1 MDVITELLRPDAAL
15 VFAVVGEPM
24 PYRRALSD
32 GRGGRIRHPGAD
44 AWKFEVRKA
53 AAKAILGA
61 ADADPGLARRL
72 NMERVTL
79 AKGVASLMDGYWG
92 PPEPW
97 FPPGVPLA
105 LEATVW
111 VLRPK
116 THFTKGGQHKK
127 GVPVWPVVPP
137 DASNFGKEIEDAL
150 GAWPTGRGKSRGG
163 RALLYRDD
171 AQIVDSRTIK
181 HYADGTTPGAMIRV
195 WVIDSDDQGLDLSQ
209 GSD

>member
-1 MDVITELLRPDAAL
+1 MIPPIE
-15 VFAVVGEPM
+15 FAVVGEPM

-44 AWKFEVRKA
+44 SWKFAVRVA
-53 AAKAILGA
+53 AAKAIVSA
-61 ADADPGLARRL
+61 ADSDPVIARRL
-72 NMERVTL
+72 DL
-79 AKGVASLMDGYWG
+79 AMGVDRWTDGYWG

-97 FPPGVPLA
+97 FQTGWPLV

-116 THFTKGGQHKK
+116 THFTKGGQHRK
-127 GVPVWPVVPP
+127 GVPAWPIVPP

-150 GAWPTGRGKSRGG
+150 GAWPAGRGKSRGG

-171 AQIVDSRTIK
+171 AQVVDSRTIK

>member
-1 MDVITELLRPDAAL
+1 MDTIPAIE
-15 VFAVVGEPM
+15 FAVVGQPM

-44 AWKFEVRKA
+44 AWKFAVRVA
-53 AAKAILGA
+53 AARVILKA
-61 ADADPGLARRL
+61 ADADTSLAQRL
-72 NMERVTL
+72 GMIELT
-79 AKGVASLMDGYWG
+79 GVEVLTNLVDGYWG
-92 PPEPW
+92 PAEPW
-97 FPPGVPLA
+97 FLPGVPLV

-150 GAWPTGRGKSRGG
+150 GAWPAGRGKSRGG

-171 AQIVDSRTIK
+171 AQVVDSRTIK

-195 WVIDSDDQGLDLSQ
+195 WVIDSKDEGDSDDQGLDLSQ

>member
-1 MDVITELLRPDAAL
+1 MDTIPPLE
-15 VFAVVGEPM
+15 FAVVGEPM

-44 AWKFEVRKA
+44 AWKFAVRKA
-53 AAKAILGA
+53 AARVIVRMTQERAMENPRLEETAKLSLQA
-61 ADADPGLARRL
+61 AAL
-72 NMERVTL
+72 EI
-79 AKGVASLMDGYWG
+79 DGYWG
-92 PPEPW
+92 PPDPW

-127 GVPVWPVVPP
+127 GTPVWPVVPP

-150 GAWPTGRGKSRGG
+150 GSWPAGRGKQRPG

-171 AQIVDSRTIK
+171 AQVVDSRTIK

-195 WVIDSDDQGLDLSQ
+195 WVVDSDDQGLDLSQ